1 MYGYACIYG
10 ERGWHACIA
19 LLTTQG
25 EGGAARNGRVAHPIR
40 TDAPQQPAA
49 LDRNNVPRKKGVS
62 RQAGRNKLGC
72 GAQRRP
78 VAAFALLT
86 PVRANAAGHGARG
99 SGEARAKLRRV
110 HLVLWVYK
118 IFF

>member
-1 MYGYACIYG
+1 M
-10 ERGWHACIA
+10 HACIA

-86 PVRANAAGHGARG
+86 PVRANAAGHGVGGGTHQVG
-99 SGEARAKLRRV
+99 SGTRPSTAPS
-110 HLVLWVYK
+110 
-118 IFF
+118 